1 MDLKELKSA
10 TRSNLEKLSNRV
22 RRLAPGTIYGSLC
35 ASTLWPVIS
44 AAGLGDF
51 GAVGA
56 LCGVLGSM
64 GGGLVAGRIQAW
76 RDQSEA
82 DLATELGEIA
92 KDDPKWREVLDKL
105 LEEFESPRIV
115 QGALS
120 EADRTWFTDTLKDE
134 LSKLGNLDR
143 YQAMLVGDGAIA
155 QGEGAVAAGAG
166 GVAVGG
172 SVQGDVIIIADPD
185 RLWEVI
191 GKRRPPVDLR
201 MATEQYLTH
210 LVDRYR
216 YLDFRGMGVS
226 DRIPLGLLLTDM
238 YVPLKAR
245 IELPEGETW
254 ARELRVAG
262 RKVSNTEIES
272 IGRRMS
278 KPLPVLDLLKERDG
292 LIILGDPGAGKTTF
306 LKYLT
311 LHLALGKGES
321 LGMET
326 RLPFLLPLS
335 AYANA
340 LAEKDVPLDRFIAGY
355 YQDRGVDL
363 PVGPMLEEALVQG
376 GALLL
381 LDGLDEVKDLAQ
393 RHIVVNR
400 VIDFFTMKRKQG
412 NKFILTSRIVGYKE
426 VRPPAMEGLAECTL
440 VDFEE
445 KEIELFI
452 EKWTAAIERA
462 ARGKT
467 PVASEEAERERTELM
482 DAVHR
487 NPGVRRL
494 ASNPLLLTILGLMKR
509 QGVTLPERRVE
520 LYENYVET
528 LLKNWNLA
536 RGLGRPPSR
545 DLDIVETVKVLA
557 PLALW
562 MHETNPGVGLVKQED
577 VRRTLE
583 AIYAKRGVPD
593 SEQATAQFLED
604 IHDHAGLLVERGPR
618 EYGFIHLTFQEFLA
632 AIAIAQQGQQN
643 IDGVVQ
649 VLAEH
654 IGDDNWHEVSLL
666 TVGYLGIVQQRD
678 EAAGAAL
685 SALMRHAP
693 GEAGQAVVLAGEAA
707 LDVGSGGITLD
718 CQRSVIQALKEV
730 MTDDG
735 TVNVSQRA
743 AAGRVL
749 ANLGDPRPGVG
760 LDANGLPDIAW
771 CDIEPGPFIMG
782 SSIKEQAKYDDE
794 RPQFACNLICQPYRI
809 GKYPVTNEQF
819 NAFVKDGG
827 YTEQWRHCWTEAGW
841 AWKGNSSGPEKQGGA
856 FDLPNHPVVRVS
868 WYEAVA
874 FCNWLSE
881 QLEYRVSLL
890 TEAQWERAAR
900 HIDGRVYPWGNKG
913 EPGKRCNM
921 NDTGIG
927 TTSAVGIFPAG
938 NAECGAADMA
948 GNVWE
953 WCSTKW
959 LENYKGY
966 ERKTGDILEG
976 EENRVLR
983 GGAFSGDEGNVRCVY
998 RDRGGP
1004 DFRNDLVGFRVV
1016 ASPSVSGL

>member
-1 MDLKELKSA
+1 VSDD
-10 TRSNLEKLSNRV
+10 RV
-22 RRLAPGTIYGSLC
+22 RRLAK
-35 ASTLWPVIS
+35 LWE
-44 AAGLGDF
+44 AF
-51 GAVGA
+51 RTAVNA
-56 LCGVLGSM
+56 L
-64 GGGLVAGRIQAW
+64 AGR
-76 RDQSEA
+76 
-82 DLATELGEIA
+82 TEHKAEMEG
-92 KDDPKWREVLDKL
+92 
-105 LEEFESPRIV
+105 S
-115 QGALS
+115 
-120 EADRTWFTDTLKDE
+120 
-134 LSKLGNLDR
+134 
-143 YQAMLVGDGAIA
+143 GAIA
-155 QGEGAVAAGAG
+155 QGPGAVAARQ
-166 GVAVGG
+166 VAVGRD
-172 SVQGDVIIIADPD
+172 VQGDVIIIADPGW
-185 RLWEVI
+185 LWELI
-191 GKRRPPVDLR
+191 GKKRLPVDLR
-201 MATEQYLTH
+201 RATEQYLSH

-226 DRIPLGLLLTDM
+226 DRIPLGLPLTDM

-254 ARELRVAG
+254 ARELEVAG
-262 RKVSNTEIES
+262 RKLSDAEVES
-272 IGRRMS
+272 IGRRVS
-278 KPLPVLDLLKERDG
+278 EPLPVLDLLKERDG

-321 LGMET
+321 LGLET

-340 LAEKDVPLDRFIAGY
+340 LAEQDVPLDRFIARY

-363 PVGPMLEEALVQG
+363 PVGPMLEEALAQG

-381 LDGLDEVKDLAQ
+381 LDGLDEVKDLAK
-393 RHIVVNR
+393 RHLVVNR
-400 VIDFFTMKRKQG
+400 VIDFFTMQRKRG

-426 VRPPAMEGLAECTL
+426 VRPPVMEGLAECTL

-452 EKWTAAIERA
+452 KKWTDAIERA

-467 PVASEEAERERTELM
+467 PVASQEAEQERTELM
-482 DAVHR
+482 AAVQR

-509 QGVTLPERRVE
+509 QGITLPERRVE

-583 AIYAKRGVPD
+583 TIYAKRGVPD

-643 IDGVVQ
+643 IYGVVQ
-649 VLAEH
+649 ILAGH

-666 TVGYLGIVQQRD
+666 TIGYLGIVQQRD

-685 SALMRHAP
+685 LALMQHAP

-718 CQRSVIQALKEV
+718 CQRSVIQAMKEV

-735 TVNVSQRA
+735 TVNVSRRA

-749 ANLGDPRPGVG
+749 AKLGDPRPGVG
-760 LDANGLPDIAW
+760 LDASGLPDIAW

-782 SSIKEQAKYDDE
+782 STKEQAKYDDE
-794 RPQFACNLICQPYRI
+794 RPQFTCNLIRQPYRI
-809 GKYPVTNEQF
+809 GRYPVTNEQY

-827 YTEQWRHCWTEAGW
+827 YTEQWRHCWTDAGW
-841 AWKGNSSGPEKQGGA
+841 AWKGDSGGPKKQGGVYE
-856 FDLPNHPVVRVS
+856 LPNHPVVWIS

-881 QLEYRVSLL
+881 QVRYRVSLP

-900 HIDGRVYPWGNKG
+900 HTDGRIYPWGNKG
-913 EPGKRCNM
+913 EPGKHCNM
-921 NDTGIG
+921 IGTGIG

-959 LENYKGY
+959 RENYEGY
-966 ERKTGDILEG
+966 ERKPDDTLDGKEP
-976 EENRVLR
+976 RVLR
-983 GGAFSGDEGNVRCVY
+983 GGAFYGSGNFVRCAG
-998 RDRGGP
+998 RGRSSP
-1004 DFRNDLVGFRVV
+1004 DFRNDYVGFRVV
-1016 ASPSVSGL
+1016 ASPSTSEP